1 MFSGLLRCRSYDW
14 NHHLLDIHN
23 HFRFRGMTAASRNQ
37 DDLRRMMEEAINI
50 NDAGAKVSW
59 EITDESNC
67 AVSINCHECSA

>member
-1 MFSGLLRCRSYDW
+1 
-14 NHHLLDIHN
+14 
-23 HFRFRGMTAASRNQ
+23 MTAASRNQ